1 MHCPFC
7 GNRATRV
14 IDSRFAS
21 DGDQVRRR
29 RECQGKNCK
38 ERFTTYETANFN
50 MPTVLKSNDVRQSFS
65 EHKLRDGML
74 RALKKRPVSAEQME
88 SAIIRIKKSILSTG
102 ENEVPSVQIGEHV
115 MQELRSLDDVAYV
128 RFASVYNS
136 FNTIAE
142 FKHIIEQMENS
153 KH

>member
-1 MHCPFC
+1 MQCPFC
-7 GNRATRV
+7 ANKETRV

-29 RECQGKNCK
+29 RECCGCK

-50 MPTVLKSNDVRQSFS
+50 MPLVLKTNDIKQNFS

-74 RALKKRPVSAEQME
+74 RALEKRPVSSDQVE
-88 SAIIRIKKSILSTG
+88 SAIIRIKKKLLSLG
-102 ENEVPSVQIGEHV
+102 EAAIPSGQIGEYA
-115 MQELRSLDDVAYV
+115 MRELRQLDDVAYI

-136 FNTIAE
+136 FTTISE
-142 FKHIIEQMENS
+142 FREIIEQMEEVS
-153 KH
+153 AD

>member
-7 GNRATRV
+7 GDKTTRV
-14 IDSRFAS
+14 VDSRFAS

-29 RECQGKNCK
+29 RECQGCN

-50 MPTVLKSNDVRQSFS
+50 MPSVLKSNDVRQSFN
-65 EHKLRDGML
+65 EHKLRDGMM
-74 RALKKRPVSAEQME
+74 RALKKRPVSVEQME

-102 ENEVPSVQIGEHV
+102 ESEVQSDHIGEHV
-115 MQELRSLDDVAYV
+115 MQELRSLDDVAYI

-136 FNTIAE
+136 FNTITE
-142 FKHIIEQMENS
+142 FQNIIEQIENGS
-153 KH
+153 R

>member
-7 GNRATRV
+7 GDKTTRV
-14 IDSRFAS
+14 VDSRFAS

-29 RECQGKNCK
+29 RECQGCN

-50 MPTVLKSNDVRQSFS
+50 MPTVLKSNDIRQSFS
-65 EHKLRDGML
+65 EHKLRDGMM
-74 RALKKRPVSAEQME
+74 RALKKRPVTAEQME

-102 ENEVPSVQIGEHV
+102 ESEVQSDHIGAHV
-115 MQELRSLDDVAYV
+115 MQELRSLDDVAYI

-136 FNTIAE
+136 FNTITE
-142 FKHIIEQMENS
+142 FQNVIEQMEKS
-153 KH
+153 SG

>member
-7 GNRATRV
+7 GNRETRV

-29 RECQGKNCK
+29 RECQGDDCN
-38 ERFTTYETANFN
+38 ERFTTYESANFN
-50 MPTVLKSNDVRQSFS
+50 MPTVLKSNDIRQPFS
-65 EHKLRDGML
+65 EHKLRDGVL
-74 RALKKRPVSAEQME
+74 RALKKRPVSNEQME

-102 ENEVPSVQIGEHV
+102 KNEVESDSIGEHV

-136 FNTIAE
+136 FNTISE
-142 FKHIIEQMENS
+142 FKNIIEQMENNQ
-153 KH
+153 

>member
-7 GNRATRV
+7 GDKTTRV
-14 IDSRFAS
+14 VDSRFAS

-29 RECQGKNCK
+29 RECQGCD

-50 MPTVLKSNDVRQSFS
+50 MPTVLKSNDVRQTFN

-74 RALKKRPVSAEQME
+74 RALKKRPVTAEQME
-88 SAIIRIKKSILSTG
+88 SAIIRIKKNILSTG
-102 ENEVPSVQIGEHV
+102 ESEVQSDHIGAHV
-115 MQELRSLDDVAYV
+115 MQELRSLDDVAYI

-136 FNTIAE
+136 FNTINE
-142 FKHIIEQMENS
+142 FQNIIEQIESSNS
-153 KH
+153 

>member
-7 GNRATRV
+7 GDQTTRV
-14 IDSRFAS
+14 VDSRFAS

-29 RECQGKNCK
+29 RECQRCS

-50 MPTVLKSNDVRQSFS
+50 MPNVLKSNNIRQTFN

-74 RALKKRPVSAEQME
+74 RALKKRPVTAEQME

-102 ENEVPSVQIGEHV
+102 ENEVQSDHIGEHV
-115 MQELRSLDDVAYV
+115 MQELRSLDDVAYI

-136 FNTIAE
+136 FNTITE
-142 FKHIIEQMENS
+142 FQNVIEQMKKE
-153 KH
+153 

>member
-1 MHCPFC
+1 MQCPFC
-7 GNRATRV
+7 GNRETRV

-29 RECQGKNCK
+29 RECQGCK

-50 MPTVLKSNDVRQSFS
+50 MPTVLKTNDIREPFS

-74 RALKKRPVSAEQME
+74 RALKKRPVSNDQME
-88 SAIIRIKKSILSTG
+88 SAIIRIKKSILGSG
-102 ENEVPSVQIGEHV
+102 DNEVHSHQIGEHV
-115 MQELRSLDDVAYV
+115 MQELRSLDDVAYI

-136 FNTIAE
+136 FNTISE
-142 FKHIIEQMENS
+142 FREIIEQIES
-153 KH
+153 SAKH

>member
-7 GNRATRV
+7 GDQTTRV
-14 IDSRFAS
+14 VDSRFAS

-29 RECQGKNCK
+29 RECQGCS

-50 MPTVLKSNDVRQSFS
+50 MPTVLKSNDVRQTFN

-102 ENEVPSVQIGEHV
+102 ESEVQSDHIGAHV
-115 MQELRSLDDVAYV
+115 MQELRSLDDVAYI

-136 FNTIAE
+136 FNTITE
-142 FKHIIEQMENS
+142 FQNIIEQIESSNS
-153 KH
+153 

>member
-7 GNRATRV
+7 GDKTTRV
-14 IDSRFAS
+14 VDSRFAS

-29 RECQGKNCK
+29 RECQGCN

-65 EHKLRDGML
+65 EHKLRDGMM
-74 RALKKRPVSAEQME
+74 RALKKRPVTAEQME

-102 ENEVPSVQIGEHV
+102 ESEVQSDHIGAHV
-115 MQELRSLDDVAYV
+115 MQELRSLDDVAYI

-136 FNTIAE
+136 FNTITE
-142 FKHIIEQMENS
+142 FQNVIEQMEKS
-153 KH
+153 SG

>member
-21 DGDQVRRR
+21 DGDQIRRR
-29 RECQGKNCK
+29 RECQNEICK

-50 MPTVLKSNDVRQSFS
+50 MPTVKKSNNIKQPFS
-65 EHKLRDGML
+65 EHKLRDGMM
-74 RALKKRPVSAEQME
+74 RALKKRPVSIEQME

-102 ENEVPSVQIGEHV
+102 KSEVSSDQIGEHV

-153 KH
+153 SD

>member
-7 GNRATRV
+7 GDKTTRV
-14 IDSRFAS
+14 VDSRFAS

-29 RECQGKNCK
+29 RECQGCN

-50 MPTVLKSNDVRQSFS
+50 MPTVLKSNDIRQSFS
-65 EHKLRDGML
+65 EHKLRDGMM
-74 RALKKRPVSAEQME
+74 RALKKRPVTAEQME

-102 ENEVPSVQIGEHV
+102 ESEVQSDQIGAHV
-115 MQELRSLDDVAYV
+115 MQELRSLDDVAYI

-136 FNTIAE
+136 FNTITE
-142 FKHIIEQMENS
+142 FQNVIEQMEKS
-153 KH
+153 SD

>member
-7 GNRATRV
+7 GNRETRV

-29 RECQGKNCK
+29 RSCQSCA
-38 ERFTTYETANFN
+38 ERFTTYETANLN
-50 MPTVLKSNDVRQSFS
+50 MPIVLKSNDILQPFS

-74 RALKKRPVSAEQME
+74 RALKKRPVSPEQME
-88 SAIIRIKKSILSTG
+88 SAIIRIKKSILLTG
-102 ENEVPSVQIGEHV
+102 NSKVKSNRIGEHV

-136 FNTIAE
+136 FNTISE
-142 FKHIIEQMENS
+142 FKAIIEQIENS
-153 KH
+153 D

>member
-1 MHCPFC
+1 MQCPFC
-7 GNRATRV
+7 GNRETRV

-29 RECQGKNCK
+29 RECQGCQ

-50 MPTVLKSNDVRQSFS
+50 MPTVLKSNDIRQTFS

-88 SAIIRIKKSILSTG
+88 SAIIRIKKSILTSG
-102 ENEVPSVQIGEHV
+102 ESEVYSHQIGEHV
-115 MQELRSLDDVAYV
+115 MQELRSLDDVAYI

-136 FNTIAE
+136 FNTISE
-142 FKHIIEQMENS
+142 FRAIIEQIESNS
-153 KH
+153 D

>member
-7 GNRATRV
+7 GNRETRV

-21 DGDQVRRR
+21 DGDQIRRR
-29 RECQGKNCK
+29 RECQSESCT

-50 MPTVLKSNDVRQSFS
+50 MPTVLKSNDIRQPFS

-74 RALKKRPVSAEQME
+74 RALKKRPVSNEQME
-88 SAIIRIKKSILSTG
+88 SAIIRIKKNILSKST
-102 ENEVPSVQIGEHV
+102 NEVKSGSIGEHV

-142 FKHIIEQMENS
+142 FKNIIEQMESNQ
-153 KH
+153 

>member
-7 GNRATRV
+7 GNRTTRV

-21 DGDQVRRR
+21 DGDQIRRR
-29 RECQGKNCK
+29 RECQNEACK

-50 MPTVLKSNDVRQSFS
+50 MPTVRKSNNIKQPFS
-65 EHKLRDGML
+65 EHKLRDGMM
-74 RALKKRPVSAEQME
+74 RALKKRPVSVEQME
-88 SAIIRIKKSILSTG
+88 SAIIRIKKNILSM
-102 ENEVPSVQIGEHV
+102 EKNEVSSDQIGEHV

-136 FNTIAE
+136 FNTIGE

-153 KH
+153 SD

>member
-7 GNRATRV
+7 GDQTTRV
-14 IDSRFAS
+14 VDSRFAS

-29 RECQGKNCK
+29 RECQSCK

-65 EHKLRDGML
+65 EHKLRDGMM
-74 RALKKRPVSAEQME
+74 RALKKRPVTAEQME

-102 ENEVPSVQIGEHV
+102 ENEVASDQIGAHV
-115 MQELRSLDDVAYV
+115 MQELRSLDDVAYI

-136 FNTIAE
+136 FNTITE
-142 FKHIIEQMENS
+142 FQNIIEQMESSS
-153 KH
+153 K

>member
-1 MHCPFC
+1 MQCPFC
-7 GNRATRV
+7 GNRETRV

-29 RECQGKNCK
+29 RECQGCQ

-50 MPTVLKSNDVRQSFS
+50 MPTVLKSNDIRQTFS

-88 SAIIRIKKSILSTG
+88 SAIIRIKKSILSSG
-102 ENEVPSVQIGEHV
+102 ESEVYSHLIGEHV
-115 MQELRSLDDVAYV
+115 MQELRSLDDVAYI

-136 FNTIAE
+136 FNTISE
-142 FKHIIEQMENS
+142 FRAIIEQIESNS
-153 KH
+153 D

>member
-7 GNRATRV
+7 GDKTTRV
-14 IDSRFAS
+14 VDSRFAS

-29 RECQGKNCK
+29 RECQGCD
-38 ERFTTYETANFN
+38 ERFTTYETTNFN
-50 MPTVLKSNDVRQSFS
+50 MPTVLKSNDVRQSFN

-74 RALKKRPVSAEQME
+74 RALKKRPVTAEQME

-102 ENEVPSVQIGEHV
+102 ESEVQSDHIGAHV
-115 MQELRSLDDVAYV
+115 MQELRTLDDVAYI

-136 FNTIAE
+136 FNTITE
-142 FKHIIEQMENS
+142 FQNIIEQIESSNN
-153 KH
+153 

>member
-7 GNRATRV
+7 GDKTTRV
-14 IDSRFAS
+14 VDSRFAS

-29 RECQGKNCK
+29 RECQGCN

-50 MPTVLKSNDVRQSFS
+50 MPTVLKSNDIRQSFS
-65 EHKLRDGML
+65 EHKLRDGMM
-74 RALKKRPVSAEQME
+74 RALKKRPVTAEQME

-102 ENEVPSVQIGEHV
+102 ESEVQSDQIGAHV
-115 MQELRSLDDVAYV
+115 MQELRSLDDVAYI

-136 FNTIAE
+136 FNTITE
-142 FKHIIEQMENS
+142 FQNVIEQMEKS
-153 KH
+153 SG